1 MGTGIVICG
10 LNGAGKSTLGKA
22 LAKRLNFYFIDNE
35 ALYFPK
41 TDTDYC
47 YASARTREE
56 ASRILFEEIG
66 AHRDFVFSCV
76 KGDYGEK
83 IRPFIRQA
91 IVLDA
96 PKDVRMQR
104 VRDRSFEKF
113 GERMLPGGDL
123 NEREGAFFDLVQSR
137 TEDMVETWLRTLNC
151 PVLRV
156 DGTRTVEEN
165 VRLIVER
172 LRT

>member
-22 LAKRLNFYFIDNE
+22 LAKRLNLHFIDNE
-35 ALYFPK
+35 DLYFPK
-41 TDTDYC
+41 TGADDR
-47 YASARTREE
+47 YACARTREE
-56 ASRILFEEIG
+56 VERLLLMEIN
-66 AHRDFVFSCV
+66 AHQDFVFACV
-76 KGDYGEK
+76 KGDYGEE

-91 IVLDA
+91 IVLDT

-123 NEREGAFFDLVQSR
+123 HEREEAFFDLVQSR
-137 TEDMVETWLRTLNC
+137 TEDMVETWLRTLSC